1 MMEIR
6 LNKADLLLAVN
17 LKSTT
22 CIYGQ
27 ILTGVSRHTMRVWH
41 QNVEMRDRA
50 IKPNWLHLRKCEDNG
65 LNPPKKNLSA
75 NAGQS
80 SPSLSYNIP
89 NPNIWT
95 FLTLIQIY
103 WPLVIKNEQFY
114 ENLLAVFRSGFNKY
128 SLKRNRY
135 LLQRDRIIS
144 DTQEHKL
151 LTLAIP
157 SSSNPNF
164 ECNLDYSCSW

>member
-1 MMEIR
+1 
-6 LNKADLLLAVN
+6 
-17 LKSTT
+17 
-22 CIYGQ
+22 
-27 ILTGVSRHTMRVWH
+27 MRVWH
-41 QNVEMRDRA
+41 RNVEMRDRA
-50 IKPNWLHLRKCEDNG
+50 MKPNWLHLRKCEDNG
-65 LNPPKKNLSA
+65 LHPPKKTYLIISKC
-75 NAGQS
+75 GTIL
-80 SPSLSYNIP
+80 SLSYNIP

-144 DTQEHKL
+144 DTQEHTACATRSDARFFSISFYASSTGRLAL
-151 LTLAIP
+151 LQSAVQP
-157 SSSNPNF
+157 GSEENG
-164 ECNLDYSCSW
+164 